1 MDFISGSKQAYQQ
14 GQEVQ
19 VRIETSFTSE
29 TMDEIDEIIMRP
41 KVKAAEPKPSAVL
54 AGNSNGEKPGDEEGS
69 DSESEYSSGEEEIL
83 NHRFKDG
90 QYNPAKGTR

>member
-1 MDFISGSKQAYQQ
+1 M
-14 GQEVQ
+14 
-19 VRIETSFTSE
+19 RIETSFTSE

-41 KVKAAEPKPSAVL
+41 KLPSAEPKARAVL
-54 AGNSNGEKPGDEEGS
+54 AGNSNCESHAADEDEEGS

-90 QYNPAKGTR
+90 QYNPAKGTRYEVNQKSVLA